1 MAIDADFVAEDP
13 KDGATDKNQ
22 RQQDPKFG
30 EQAAAGR
37 TGVIF
42 NIQQ

>member
-1 MAIDADFVAEDP
+1 MLYHTDFVAEDP

-30 EQAAAGR
+30 EQAATGR
-37 TGVIF
+37 TGMMY
-42 NIQQ
+42 NNQQ